1 MKLLPDDNYELK
13 NVKMLNRNYLY
24 FSYLNQQLK
33 RCSILV
39 QSLRIY
45 NFVADC
51 EIYVIAQ
58 SYFAILSDPPCFGNR
73 YAINGAEINK

>member
-1 MKLLPDDNYELK
+1 MIKLLPRDNYPEK
-13 NVKMLNRNYLY
+13 RENVK
-24 FSYLNQQLK
+24 YLNLSYSNQWQLK
-33 RCSILV
+33 CCSILV

-58 SYFAILSDPPCFGNR
+58 SYFAILSDR
-73 YAINGAEINK
+73 RASAIVMP